1 MSPLHGVI
9 MYARHVGDA
18 TIDAPGETMPRL
30 SGFLTILASM
40 LLSAT
45 TGAVQADQLSRSVT
59 TSGLTVHFGVMPAE
73 KARSVD
79 RGASAP
85 EESTSGSVHATYHL
99 VVALVDKSTGE
110 RIDGATV
117 TAKMTSPSHKT
128 RTRTQVKPLQE
139 MRINDTVTYG
149 NYFDMPWQGRYR
161 IDLSVK
167 RKDRSEPIHA
177 RLNYDHHF

>member
-1 MSPLHGVI
+1 
-9 MYARHVGDA
+9 
-18 TIDAPGETMPRL
+18 MPRL
-30 SGFLTILASM
+30 SGFLTILVAT

-59 TSGLTVHFGVMPAE
+59 TSGLTVHYGVMSAE

-85 EESTSGSVHATYHL
+85 DESTSGSAHATYHL

-110 RIDGATV
+110 RIDDATV

-128 RTRTQVKPLQE
+128 RARTQVKPLQE

-167 RKDRSEPIHA
+167 RKGRAEPIHA